1 LISKQ
6 TVDEILARSDIE
18 SLIGSYVTLKR
29 AGSNLKGLCPFH
41 NEKSPSFTVYTADN
55 SFYCFGCGIGG
66 NAITFVRQMEHLDY
80 PSAIEFLAKRAGINV
95 VHENEGEYKQK
106 SGLSKERLL
115 KMNVDAAKF
124 FHGMLFSKNP
134 KSQAALRY
142 FARIKYENEVKI
154 EYIELEK
161 GYYVHCRCLDI
172 GDDLLDL
179 KLYAPDRTQA
189 EMIGKNIMLNPA
201 GFYSKILSIALNNE
215 EEQFNP
221 EDL

>member
-1 LISKQ
+1 METENYSKMSELASTELKDVQ
-6 TVDEILARSDIE
+6 TVKILLCYLLYRINKPVDSEQLYDIAVTTGIINHFFYHDAMDF
-18 SLIGSYVTLKR
+18 LIKNDSVIAETGKDKSCTYTLTEKGISCAKTLRGYV
-29 AGSNLKGLCPFH
+29 
-41 NEKSPSFTVYTADN
+41 
-55 SFYCFGCGIGG
+55 
-66 NAITFVRQMEHLDY
+66 
-80 PSAIEFLAKRAGINV
+80 
-95 VHENEGEYKQK
+95 
-106 SGLSKERLL
+106 
-115 KMNVDAAKF
+115 
-124 FHGMLFSKNP
+124 P
-134 KSQAALRY
+134 KSYRDKIVQAALRY